1 MTGTLDVEGAD
12 GTGTVR
18 GYGDLVVL
26 SLPTL
31 AAARSLASGVAM
43 ATHGPGERFADAL
56 RRSDLT
62 VDVRVRGVSVAR
74 VGETEGGPLAR
85 ALSQRLGVD
94 AEPSLGGLFRS
105 LFR

>member
-1 MTGTLDVEGAD
+1 VTGTLDVEGAD

-18 GYGDLVVL
+18 GYGDLVVV

-31 AAARSLASGVAM
+31 AAARSLAGGVAM
-43 ATHGPGERFADAL
+43 ATHGPGERLTDAL
-56 RRSDLT
+56 SRSDLT

-74 VGETEGGPLAR
+74 VGESAGGPLAR
-85 ALSQRLGVD
+85 ALSERLGVD
-94 AEPSLGGLFRS
+94 AAPSVGGLVRS